1 MAFILPRY
9 LKYFSVVILIVS
21 ILYKYEITPDKKT
34 ILITK
39 KATLQYNRSHVYK
52 IITNIEKYPVVCS

>member
-9 LKYFSVVILIVS
+9 LKYISVVILIVS